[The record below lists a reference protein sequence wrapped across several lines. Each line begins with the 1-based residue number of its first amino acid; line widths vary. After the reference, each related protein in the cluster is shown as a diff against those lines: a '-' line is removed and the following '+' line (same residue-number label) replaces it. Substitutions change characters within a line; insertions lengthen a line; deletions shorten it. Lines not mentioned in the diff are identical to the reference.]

1 MNRSTYLAMGAM
13 ALGVFVIAND
23 ITAMNVALPAIEKDF
38 DTSVTTV
45 QWVVNAY
52 ALVFGVLI
60 VTGGRLADL
69 FGRREAFFVGAVIF
83 LVASLAAA
91 TAQSEA
97 WLIAARAVMGIGGAL
112 IWPAVLGMTFA
123 LLPAEKAGLAGG
135 LILGVAGVGNAL
147 GPLIGGALTEFASW
161 RWILFLNV
169 PIALIAILAVYFL
182 IHQPRP
188 DAEDRKI
195 DYAGIATVSLGLVLF
210 MVALDQVVDLGW
222 GDPRV
227 IISVIISVVLLS
239 AFGFIERRAGS
250 HALVPRDVMRNTSFT
265 AACIAI
271 LFISATFFS
280 VLFYIPQYLQK
291 AGGLS
296 PFESGL
302 GLLPFMAVFA
312 LTSFTAGPLYNRVG
326 GRIIVTLGAAFIALG
341 PLLISFGVKESGSL
355 GGVVPGLVVLGIGVG
370 LFYSSAT
377 TIGVTAVDE
386 SRSSLAGGIIYMFQV
401 AGGSVGLALTT
412 TLFAS
417 ASGLISGLHIAFR
430 FNAIAA
436 LVGFLIILIV
446 VGPRVKP
453 VVATETKAG
462 PSG

>member
-1 MNRSTYLAMGAM
+1 MTRSTVLAMGAM

-69 FGRREAFFVGAVIF
+69 FGRREAFFVGASVF

-91 TAQSEA
+91 VAQTEA
-97 WLIAARAVMGIGGAL
+97 WLIATRAVMGIGGAL
-112 IWPAVLGMTFA
+112 MWPAVLGMTFA
-123 LLPAEKAGLAGG
+123 LLPEEKAGLAGG

-147 GPLIGGALTEFASW
+147 GPMIGGALTEFVSW
-161 RWILFLNV
+161 RAILFLNV
-169 PIALIAILAVYFL
+169 PIALIAIAAVYFL

-188 DAEDRKI
+188 ETDDRRI
-195 DYAGIATVSLGLVLF
+195 DYAGIATVSLGLVTL

-222 GDPRV
+222 GDPR
-227 IISVIISVVLLS
+227 IIGSMVVAL
-239 AFGFIERRAGS
+239 AFLFAFFRVERRAGA
-250 HALVPRDVMRNTSFT
+250 HALVPGDVMSNTAFT
-265 AACIAI
+265 AICLAI
-271 LFISATFFS
+271 LFVSATFFS
-280 VLFYIPQYLQK
+280 ALFYIPQYLQR
-291 AGGLS
+291 AADFS
-296 PFESGL
+296 AFESGL
-302 GLLPFMAVFA
+302 GLLPFMGVFA
-312 LTSFTAGPLYNRVG
+312 LTSFVAGPLYNRVG
-326 GRIIVTLGAAFIALG
+326 GRSIVTLGAACIAAG
-341 PLLISFGVKESGSL
+341 PLLLSFGVKGSGAIA
-355 GGVVPGLVVLGIGVG
+355 GIVPGLIVLGIGVG

-417 ASGLISGLHIAFR
+417 ADGLIGGLHVAFR
-430 FNAIAA
+430 FNAAAA
-436 LVGFLIILIV
+436 LVGFLIVCFV
-446 VGPRVKP
+446 VGPRVRA
-453 VVATETKAG
+453 VSTD

>member
-1 MNRSTYLAMGAM
+1 MTRSTYLALGAM

-23 ITAMNVALPAIEKDF
+23 ITAMNVALPAIESDF

-69 FGRREAFFVGAVIF
+69 FGRREAFFVGAGVF
-83 LVASLAAA
+83 LVASLAAGA
-91 TAQSEA
+91 AQSEA

-112 IWPAVLGMTFA
+112 MWPAVLGMTFA
-123 LLPAEKAGLAGG
+123 ELPSEKAGLAGG

-169 PIALIAILAVYFL
+169 PIALTAIVAVWYL

-188 DAEDRKI
+188 ETEDRRI
-195 DYAGIATVSLGLVLF
+195 DYGGIVTVSLGLVIF
-210 MVALDQVVDLGW
+210 MIALDQVVDLGW
-222 GDPRV
+222 GDPR
-227 IISVIISVVLLS
+227 IIGSILVALLLLVW
-239 AFGFIERRAGS
+239 FGLIERRAGA
-250 HALVPRDVMRNTSFT
+250 HALVPRDVMRNTSFS
-265 AACIAI
+265 AACLAI

-280 VLFYIPQYLQK
+280 ALFYVPQYLQK

-312 LTSFTAGPLYNRVG
+312 LTSFVAGPLYNRIG
-326 GRIIVTLGAAFIALG
+326 GRLIVTLGAACITLG
-341 PLLISFGVKESGSL
+341 PLLVSIGVKESGAL
-355 GGVVPGLVVLGIGVG
+355 GGIVPGLVVLGLGVG

-417 ASGLISGLHIAFR
+417 ADSLISGLHIAFR
-430 FNAIAA
+430 FNAVAA
-436 LVGFLIILIV
+436 LIGFLIILLV
-446 VGPRVKP
+446 VGPRVQP
-453 VVATETKAG
+453 GVNRAA
-462 PSG
+462 

>member
-1 MNRSTYLAMGAM
+1 MGAM

-23 ITAMNVALPAIEKDF
+23 ITAMNVALPSIQKDF

-69 FGRREAFFVGAVIF
+69 FGRREAFFVGAGIF

-91 TAQSEA
+91 TAQTEA
-97 WLIAARAVMGIGGAL
+97 WLIAARAVMGVGGAL
-112 IWPAVLGMTFA
+112 IWPSVLGMTFA
-123 LLPAEKAGLAGG
+123 LLPSEKAGLAGG
-135 LILGVAGVGNAL
+135 LILGVAGIGNAL
-147 GPLIGGALTEFASW
+147 GPLIGGALTEYASW
-161 RWILFLNV
+161 RYILFLNV
-169 PIALIAILAVYFL
+169 PIALIAIAAVYFL

-188 DAEDRKI
+188 ETEDRKI
-195 DYAGIATVSLGLVLF
+195 DYAGITTVSLGLVIF

-222 GDPRV
+222 GDPRIV
-227 IISVIISVVLLS
+227 ISVFASVILLATFGVL
-239 AFGFIERRAGS
+239 ERRAGS
-250 HALVPRDVMRNTSFT
+250 HALIPKDVMSNTAFT

-271 LFISATFFS
+271 LFVSATFFS
-280 VLFYIPQYLQK
+280 ALFYVPQYLQK
-291 AGGLS
+291 AGDYS
-296 PFESGL
+296 AFQSGL

-312 LTSFTAGPLYNRVG
+312 LTSFIAGPLYNRVG
-326 GRIIVTLGAAFIALG
+326 GRIIVTLGAACIAVG
-341 PLLISFGVKESGSL
+341 PLLLSFGVKESGAI
-355 GGVVPGLVVLGIGVG
+355 GGLIPGLVVLGIGVG

-417 ASGLISGLHIAFR
+417 ASGLISGLHVAFR

-436 LVGFLIILIV
+436 AVGFLIVLFV
-446 VGPRVKP
+446 VGPRVLP
-453 VVATETKAG
+453 VKNGKSADSPA
-462 PSG
+462 S

>member
-1 MNRSTYLAMGAM
+1 M

-23 ITAMNVALPAIEKDF
+23 ITAMNVALPAIEQDF

-69 FGRREAFFVGAVIF
+69 FGRREAFFVGAAVF

-91 TAQSEA
+91 VAQTEA

-112 IWPAVLGMTFA
+112 MWPAVLGMTFA
-123 LLPAEKAGLAGG
+123 LLPEDKAGLAGG
-135 LILGVAGVGNAL
+135 LILGVAGIGNAL
-147 GPLIGGALTEFASW
+147 GPLIGGALTEYASW

-169 PIALIAILAVYFL
+169 PIALIAIAAVWFL
-182 IHQPRP
+182 IHQARP
-188 DAEDRKI
+188 ETEDRRI
-195 DYAGIATVSLGLVLF
+195 DYAGIATVSLGLVIL

-222 GDPRV
+222 GDPRIV
-227 IISVIISVVLLS
+227 ISVFVAVILIA
-239 AFGFIERRAGS
+239 AFGVVERRAGA
-250 HALVPRDVMRNTSFT
+250 HALVPRDVMKNTAFS
-265 AACIAI
+265 AACLAI
-271 LFISATFFS
+271 LFVSATFFS
-280 VLFYIPQYLQK
+280 ALFYVPQYLQK
-291 AGGLS
+291 AGGFS
-296 PFESGL
+296 AFESGF

-312 LTSFTAGPLYNRVG
+312 LTSFVAGPLYNRIG
-326 GRIIVTLGAAFIALG
+326 GRLIVTAGAACIALG
-341 PLLISFGVKESGSL
+341 PLLISFGVKASGAI
-355 GGVVPGLVVLGIGVG
+355 GGIIPGLVILGIGVG

-417 ASGLISGLHIAFR
+417 ADSLISGLHVAFR
-430 FNAIAA
+430 FNASAA
-436 LVGFLIILIV
+436 AIGFLIVLFV
-446 VGPRVKP
+446 VGPRVQP
-453 VVATETKAG
+453 VVAEGAEASEAAT
-462 PSG
+462 